1 MAEQNP
7 QTPRTG
13 SLVDNAPFLTY
24 QHAGLTIEGYS
35 RAAVQSYWRIP
46 ELKLGFDLGA
56 QPWDFMGTP
65 TWLLTHTHLDHIAAL
80 PVYIARRRMMKME
93 PPTIYLPE
101 PALEDVRRL
110 LLVMQRLDRGRMVCE
125 MHGVKAG
132 DEIELSR
139 DHVVTPFPTTHTI
152 PSLGYVVWERRFKLK
167 EEYHGLA
174 GEQIRDLRLSGVA
187 VTREVRTPLVAY
199 TGDTSPAGLDG
210 YPPVF
215 QAKVLITELSFVRP
229 NHRREKIHKF
239 GHMHLDDFVE
249 RADKFQNELI
259 ICAHLSTRYHPQE
272 VRRAVDAKLPQRLR
286 DRVKLWL

>member
-7 QTPRTG
+7 QSPRTG
-13 SLVDNAPFLTY
+13 SLVDNAPFLSC

-65 TWLLTHTHLDHIAAL
+65 TWLLTHTHLDHMAAL

-110 LLVMQRLDRGRMVCE
+110 LQIMQRLDRGRMVCE
-125 MHGVKAG
+125 MHGVKPG

-139 DHVVTPFPTTHTI
+139 DHVVTPFATTHTI

-167 EEYHGLA
+167 EEYQGMA

-249 RADKFQNELI
+249 RADRFQNELI

-272 VRRAVDAKLPQRLR
+272 VRRAVDAKLPTRLR
-286 DRVKLWL
+286 ERVKLWL

>member
-13 SLVDNAPFLTY
+13 SLVDNAPFLSY

-65 TWLLTHTHLDHIAAL
+65 TWLVTHTHLDHIAAL

-139 DHVVTPFPTTHTI
+139 DHVVTPFTTTHTI

-174 GEQIRDLRLSGVA
+174 GDQIRDLRLSGVA

-272 VRRAVDAKLPQRLR
+272 VRRAVDAKLPPRLR
-286 DRVKLWL
+286 ERVKVWL